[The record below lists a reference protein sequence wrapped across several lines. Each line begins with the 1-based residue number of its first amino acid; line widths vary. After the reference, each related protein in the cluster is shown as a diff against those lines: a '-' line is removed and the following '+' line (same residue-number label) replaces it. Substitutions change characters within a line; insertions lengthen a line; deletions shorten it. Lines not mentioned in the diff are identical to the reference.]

1 MSEKQLHI
9 KIFRRRNQQRFTK
22 FREVF
27 ILDKMIIMKK
37 IDYLLKLPILKKI
50 SIKIIAHVLMVATL
64 KMVIKKAQKSLT
76 KSHSHLF

>member
-9 KIFRRRNQQRFTK
+9 KIFHRRNQQRFTK

-37 IDYLLKLPILKKI
+37 IDYLLKLPILKII
-50 SIKIIAHVLMVATL
+50 SIKIIAYVLMVATL

-76 KSHSHLF
+76 KSYSHLF